1 MFKRGQT
8 LLHAFRETFA
18 TAQRDRGVL
27 LRCYFVSTPQSFF
40 NYASPLGSS
49 NGCRYGSWFRTCL
62 SQTGA
67 KLSFRFKVLPKELW
81 HVFSKHFDIAVANG
95 QVATKLNVVNRVL
108 VFAGA
113 RPSNV
118 DWCQCFL
125 YLLSDGVNFGGAR
138 GRRNAF

>member
-1 MFKRGQT
+1 MLKTRQT

-18 TAQRDRGVL
+18 TAQRGRGVL
-27 LRCYFVSTPQSFF
+27 LRCYFASTPQAFF
-40 NYASPLGSS
+40 IYASPLGSS

-67 KLSFRFKVLPKELW
+67 KLSFRFKVLSKELW
-81 HVFSKHFDIAVANG
+81 HVLSKHFNIAIAHG
-95 QVATKLNVVNRVL
+95 QVATKLSVVSRVW

-118 DWCQCFL
+118 E
-125 YLLSDGVNFGGAR
+125 
-138 GRRNAF
+138 